1 MDNKTFIHLTFRG
14 PRTSIQLI
22 FTSAVSSASV
32 TFLHIKSNGQPT
44 AGATFSPQPKSQP
57 MFLQWPQGL
66 SMSPPYSLG
75 GPHSSRTDT
84 TGPHTLVDRFPT
96 QLLAPNVS
104 EQPPKLCVTQPMSQ
118 HLQEFSPSPC
128 RHCQLLGCT
137 PQACKPCTCLSCDQ
151 RKNPES
157 VTETLA
163 ISWME
168 KLICLEQEPA
178 ADRRDTA
185 TGFC

>member
-1 MDNKTFIHLTFRG
+1 
-14 PRTSIQLI
+14 
-22 FTSAVSSASV
+22 
-32 TFLHIKSNGQPT
+32 
-44 AGATFSPQPKSQP
+44 
-57 MFLQWPQGL
+57 
-66 SMSPPYSLG
+66 
-75 GPHSSRTDT
+75 
-84 TGPHTLVDRFPT
+84 
-96 QLLAPNVS
+96 
-104 EQPPKLCVTQPMSQ
+104 MSQ

-137 PQACKPCTCLSCDQ
+137 PQACKPTCLSCDQ

-185 TGFC
+185 TGFCWRERGGGGVLFIRGIDIWLGHWLPGKPAKGHASHRPFNKLSWQLKLNKSLAGDFTFTFHYHALEKEMATHSRILAWRIPGTEEPSGLPSTGSHRVGHDWSNLAAAAGASM